1 MAWFSFQKFHA
12 MNNIEQIDF
21 KCIMVA
27 STTDSTLSRLWMEKY
42 SNQVATSQQGLC
54 WILEDGQRSAKID
67 GRTCIPVGRY
77 RVRPTRNSK
86 FYEQYQKD
94 PSLKLKYV
102 LTLEEVPDFSLIR
115 VHPGVK
121 IGDTRG
127 CPLPG
132 LATDMDTDSN
142 FTVARSR
149 EALKRIH
156 RHLDAFFDEK
166 GMDFRIPVWWEVVRK
181 PLIIY
186 F

>member
-1 MAWFSFQKFHA
+1 
-12 MNNIEQIDF
+12 
-21 KCIMVA
+21 MVA
-27 STTDSTLSRLWMEKY
+27 STTDSTLSRLW
-42 SNQVATSQQGLC
+42 VQQSADQKIVEQRGLC

-67 GRTCIPVGRY
+67 GRTCIPEGRY

-102 LTLEEVPDFSLIR
+102 LTLEDVPGFSLIR

-132 LATDMDTDSN
+132 LATDMDMDFN
-142 FTVARSR
+142 FAVGRSR

-156 RHLDAFFDEK
+156 RILDAFFDEK
-166 GMDFRIPVWWEVVRK
+166 RMDFRATVWWEVVRV
-181 PLIIY
+181 PLIK
-186 F
+186 FANM

>member
-1 MAWFSFQKFHA
+1 
-12 MNNIEQIDF
+12 MNSIEQIDF

-27 STTDSTLSRLWMEKY
+27 STTDSTLSRLWMEKF
-42 SNQVATSQQGLC
+42 SNQKSIAQQGLC
-54 WILEDGQRSAKID
+54 WILEDGQRSTKID

-102 LTLEEVPDFSLIR
+102 LTLEEVPGFSLIR

-142 FTVARSR
+142 FTVGRSR

-156 RHLDAFFDEK
+156 RHLDAYFDEK
-166 GMDFRIPVWWEVVRK
+166 GMDFRIPVWWEVVRV
-181 PLIIY
+181 PLIQCAII
-186 F
+186 

>member
-1 MAWFSFQKFHA
+1 
-12 MNNIEQIDF
+12 MNSIDQIDF

-42 SNQVATSQQGLC
+42 NNQVAISQQGLC
-54 WILEDGQRSAKID
+54 WILEDGQRRAKID
-67 GRTCIPVGRY
+67 DHTCIPVGRY

-102 LTLEEVPDFSLIR
+102 LTLEDVPGFSLIR
-115 VHPGVK
+115 VHPGKDVL
-121 IGDTRG
+121 DTRG

-132 LATDMDTDSN
+132 LATDMDTNSN
-142 FTVARSR
+142 FVVGRSR

-156 RHLDAFFDEK
+156 RHLDVFFDEK
-166 GMDFRIPVWWEVVRK
+166 GMDFRVEVWWEVVMFGE
-181 PLIIY
+181 I
-186 F
+186 

>member
-1 MAWFSFQKFHA
+1 
-12 MNNIEQIDF
+12 MNIQQIDF
-21 KCIMVA
+21 KCMMVA
-27 STTDSTLSRLWMEKY
+27 STTDSTLSRLW
-42 SNQVATSQQGLC
+42 VQQSAEQKIVEQRGLC
-54 WILEDGQRSAKID
+54 WILEDGQRSSKID
-67 GRTCIPVGRY
+67 GRTCIPEGRY

-102 LTLEEVPDFSLIR
+102 LTLEDVPGFSLIR

-132 LATDMDTDSN
+132 LATDMDKDFN
-142 FTVARSR
+142 FTVGRSR

-156 RHLDAFFDEK
+156 RILDPFFVE
-166 GMDFRIPVWWEVVRK
+166 GEMDFGVEVWWEVVK
-181 PLIIY
+181 EPL
-186 F
+186 FSF